1 MMLEAVLLA
10 LGIDFIILGIALIH
24 NPDEWIEEED

>member
-10 LGIDFIILGIALIH
+10 LGIDFIILGIALIY

>member
-1 MMLEAVLLA
+1 MMLEAILLA
-10 LGIDFIILGIALIH
+10 LGIDLIILGVALVH